1 MIPTFPLYAK
11 KCVSL
16 HFLLLIVTDMKATQI
31 KAQPFVRALSID
43 LVLLSAACLVPTVS
57 HLLAWPLY
65 QLNPMLLMLLAAL
78 LLVRDRRNA
87 YLMAVLLPLVSM
99 LAVGMPTPLKAL
111 CMSAEFVTVV
121 FLSDRMQSWN
131 TKFLTSFGSM
141 VLAVV
146 GGKCVYYLLKALI
159 LSPAVL
165 VTTPLWI
172 QGLSVL
178 GAALIFAAL
187 RRKGFQRF

>member
-1 MIPTFPLYAK
+1 M
-11 KCVSL
+11 
-16 HFLLLIVTDMKATQI
+16 
-31 KAQPFVRALSID
+31 
-43 LVLLSAACLVPTVS
+43 VPTAS

-65 QLNPMLLMLLAAL
+65 QLNPMLLMLLAAV
-78 LLVRDRRNA
+78 LLVHDRRNA
-87 YLMAVLLPLVSM
+87 YLMALLLPMVSM

-111 CMSAEFVTVV
+111 CMSAEFATVV
-121 FLSDRMQSWN
+121 FLSGRMQRWN
-131 TKFLTSFGSM
+131 SRFLSSFGAM

-159 LSPAVL
+159 ISPAVL

-178 GAALIFAAL
+178 AAALMFGAFEV
-187 RRKGFQRF
+187 RSK

>member
-1 MIPTFPLYAK
+1 
-11 KCVSL
+11 
-16 HFLLLIVTDMKATQI
+16 MKATQI
-31 KAQPFVRALSID
+31 KALPFVRTLSID
-43 LVLLSAACLVPTVS
+43 LVLLSAACMVPTAS

-65 QLNPMLLMLLAAL
+65 PLNPMLLMLLAAV
-78 LLVRDRRNA
+78 LLVHDRRNA
-87 YLMAVLLPLVSM
+87 YLMALLLPMVSM

-111 CMSAEFVTVV
+111 CMSAEFATVV
-121 FLSDRMQSWN
+121 FLSGRMQRWN
-131 TKFLTSFGSM
+131 SRFLSSFGAM

-159 LSPAVL
+159 ISPAVL

-178 GAALIFAAL
+178 AAALMFGAFEV
-187 RRKGFQRF
+187 RRK

>member
-1 MIPTFPLYAK
+1 
-11 KCVSL
+11 
-16 HFLLLIVTDMKATQI
+16 MKTTQI

-43 LVLLSAACLVPTVS
+43 LVLLTVACLVPTAS

-65 QLNPMLLMLLAAL
+65 QLNPMLLMLLASL

-87 YLMAVLLPLVSM
+87 YLMAVLLPMVSM

-111 CMSAEFVTVV
+111 CMSAEFSTVV
-121 FLSDRMQSWN
+121 FLSGRMQSWN

-141 VLAVV
+141 VLAIM
-146 GGKCVYYLLKALI
+146 GGKCVYYLLKVLI
-159 LSPAVL
+159 LTPAML

-178 GAALIFAAL
+178 GTALIFAAL
-187 RRKGFQRF
+187 RRKEF

>member
-1 MIPTFPLYAK
+1 
-11 KCVSL
+11 
-16 HFLLLIVTDMKATQI
+16 MKATQI
-31 KAQPFVRALSID
+31 KALPLVRTLTID
-43 LVLLSAACLVPTVS
+43 LVLLSAACLLPTVS

-87 YLMAVLLPLVSM
+87 YLMALLLPMVSM

-111 CMSAEFVTVV
+111 CMSAEFATVV
-121 FLSDRMQSWN
+121 FLSGRMQGWN
-131 TKFLTSFGSM
+131 TRFLTSFGSM

-159 LSPAVL
+159 ISPAVL

-172 QGLSVL
+172 QGLSVMA
-178 GAALIFAAL
+178 AALMFAAL
-187 RRKGFQRF
+187 RRDE